1 METHKKRL
9 LLLLVEGLVLLLI
22 GWQVY
27 AGMHPV
33 PTLEHVRKNF
43 GISVTTEQANRLYE
57 KNTQGWFGDGE
68 IYSVWQYDDGAVLE
82 TLLPWQQGN
91 GFQQQLYQQVV
102 KANEPDAYYQ
112 PRALGQD
119 VFYYLQDHDADGHG
133 DDQILFIYTP
143 QITLGDGL
151 QYKNLLFVLEW
162 YS

>member
-1 METHKKRL
+1 MCE
-9 LLLLVEGLVLLLI
+9 
-22 GWQVY
+22 
-27 AGMHPV
+27 
-33 PTLEHVRKNF
+33 KNF
-43 GISVTTEQANRLYE
+43 GIPVTTEQANRLYE

-102 KANEPDAYYQ
+102 KAAEPDAYYQ
-112 PRALGQD
+112 PRALEQD
-119 VFYYLQDHDADGHG
+119 VFYYLQNHDTDGHG

-151 QYKNLLFVLEW
+151 QYKKFIVCVRVVQLKTEKDKCQVEIAAIVPICYNKFI
-162 YS
+162 